1 MRKIVFDKKVVKDYY
16 DGKFAEHLQRYF
28 DIQVRNGIPWIL
40 SMDVH
45 FNKKRLHNGSPASQN
60 PPLWLLAPNAWE
72 NVDAG
77 IDVAQLNFI
86 FSGLYY
92 FMLVIPQTI
101 RKLFGEKVEY
111 DFYRCTGWPLSS
123 AGLGGYLH
131 PEQMLNEACLFPVEV
146 EYENYCAMLDIVSP
160 FMFEE
165 MRQFLS
171 GENSNNLNAAAYCR
185 LLMAMESQNEKF
197 MNSIIAETT
206 ELYRRIS
213 GGNLPNWTQLSV
225 SEI

>member
-28 DIQVRNGIPWIL
+28 DIQVRNGIPCIL

-45 FNKKRLHNGSPASQN
+45 FNKKRLHDGSPASQN
-60 PPLWLLAPNAWE
+60 PPLWLLSTNAWE

-101 RKLFGEKVEY
+101 HRLFGKDTEY
-111 DFYRCTGWPLSS
+111 NFYRCTGWPLSS
-123 AGLGGYLH
+123 AGLGGCL
-131 PEQMLNEACLFPVEV
+131 PPKQMLSEASLFPAEV
-146 EYENYCAMLDIVSP
+146 EYENYCAMLDVVAP

-165 MRQFLS
+165 IRNFIS
-171 GENSNNLNAAAYCR
+171 GENSNNLNTIAYNE
-185 LLMAMESQNEKF
+185 LLTTMKGQNEKF
-197 MNSIIAETT
+197 MNSIITEAE
-206 ELYRRIS
+206 EFYCQI
-213 GGNLPNWTQLSV
+213 GGNLPNWA
-225 SEI
+225 